1 MGKAV
6 AAKRKDK
13 YRHERKC
20 RADFRRILDD
30 YRKRGKI
37 KLDTEWGDIV
47 EYVEDHQ
54 SFYDVV
60 GNAGSTPRDL
70 FLEAKE
76 PLIEAFE
83 EDKNKIRKMMREMNI
98 DLNSKTSFDTFV
110 SSFDD
115 RLENIAKNHLRMTY
129 EYYIDKDSE
138 EDERRERRKREKFTE
153 LLEGSGLKH
162 SSTYEDAESELK
174 HHSMWKMVN
183 EPLKKEFIK
192 DYLEQLKKKRGPSP
206 SDADAE
212 SKKEKKENKE
222 KKEKKRKRSRSSS
235 GEKSKKKKRSES
247 EG

>member
-1 MGKAV
+1 
-6 AAKRKDK
+6 
-13 YRHERKC
+13 
-20 RADFRRILDD
+20 
-30 YRKRGKI
+30 
-37 KLDTEWGDIV
+37 
-47 EYVEDHQ
+47 
-54 SFYDVV
+54 
-60 GNAGSTPRDL
+60 
-70 FLEAKE
+70 
-76 PLIEAFE
+76 
-83 EDKNKIRKMMREMNI
+83 MMREMNI

-129 EYYIDKDSE
+129 EYYIDKASEREKQARDEEERKKRNAAKKEKDRE

-212 SKKEKKENKE
+212 RKKEKKKDKDKKEKKE

-247 EG
+247 E